1 MLKDPDGLSG
11 NFAAGFAEYHG
22 TRYRVSQ
29 RVVWDGA
36 WKLVFNGFDFDEL
49 YNLDDDPYEMR
60 NLACDAECVDR
71 VREMMA
77 QG

>member
-1 MLKDPDGLSG
+1 MVVVDRVERSG
-11 NFAAGFAEYHG
+11 
-22 TRYRVSQ
+22 
-29 RVVWDGA
+29 
-36 WKLVFNGFDFDEL
+36 KLVFNGFDFDEL